1 MTISTTSLSN
11 QLSRDLA
18 TKRPEGKP
26 PTDESRTG
34 VPDFQNLIQDS
45 NQAFKE
51 EAAKKKA
58 TMGEGGELKLG
69 ETKDDK
75 SFREMLE
82 RVSGQPQR
90 KNKNALEKEDFL
102 NLMVTQLKYQD
113 PTKPQDHQDMAAQL
127 AQFNTVEQLA
137 QANRSL
143 ENMSKSQDELKSDKL
158 TEYLG
163 KEVTAAGDKIRL
175 LGDSSPVPQT
185 SGQFNLEVEAG
196 SVSVTIKN
204 DRNEVVKTISLGNV
218 KAGDHAVAWDGTD
231 SKGQKLGQGVYTFD
245 VAAQSV
251 DGKKLN
257 VSKQITAEVTGVSQ
271 LGKGGQ
277 LETALGE
284 VKAKEIVAIRKPG
297 SAPALAAPTVKAED
311 PAPQTQKPAEKTNA
325 SPNLNLERMI
335 KQAVPERAT
344 AEKSIPNKIPAATQ
358 KLKELNQEH
367 TQEKTQT
374 NKQV

>member
-1 MTISTTSLSN
+1 MTINTTALSN

-18 TKRPEGKP
+18 TKRPEAKAAA
-26 PTDESRTG
+26 DESRTG

-45 NQAFKE
+45 NQALKE

-58 TMGEGGELKLG
+58 TMGEGGELRLG

-163 KEVTAAGDKIRL
+163 KEVTAAGNKLRL
-175 LGDSSPVPQT
+175 QADSTLVPQT
-185 SGQFNLEVEAG
+185 SGKFNIGVEAG
-196 SVSVTIKN
+196 SVSLEIKN
-204 DRNEVVKTISLGNV
+204 DKNEVVKTISLGNV
-218 KAGDHAVAWDGTD
+218 PAGDHPVVWDGTD
-231 SKGQKLGQGVYTFD
+231 TKGQKVGPGVYTFE
-245 VAAQSV
+245 VTAMST
-251 DGKKLN
+251 DGKKLS
-257 VSKQITAEVTGVSQ
+257 VEKQITAEVTGISQ

-284 VKAKEIVAIRKPG
+284 VKSKEIVAIRKPG
-297 SAPALAAPTVKAED
+297 SAPALAAAPVKADEKAVQ
-311 PAPQTQKPAEKTNA
+311 PQKPAEKTNA

-335 KQAVPERAT
+335 KQAVPETTA
-344 AEKSIPNKIPAATQ
+344 AEKVQPKKAPAVAPKMT
-358 KLKELNQEH
+358 EL
-367 TQEKTQT
+367 TQEKPQSM
-374 NKQV
+374 KQA